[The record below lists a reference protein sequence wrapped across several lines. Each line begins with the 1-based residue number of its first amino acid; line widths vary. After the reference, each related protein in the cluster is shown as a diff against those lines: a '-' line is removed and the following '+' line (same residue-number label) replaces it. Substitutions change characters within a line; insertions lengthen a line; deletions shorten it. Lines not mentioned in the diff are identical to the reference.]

1 MLEQKQQRKTI
12 ILVWRALLKVVFIP
26 ENRAAKNEKKE
37 DKAKKQKER
46 KQKSWQSK
54 EDIMTL

>member
-37 DKAKKQKER
+37 DKAEKKKTKGKET
-46 KQKSWQSK
+46 K
-54 EDIMTL
+54 ILAV

>member
-26 ENRAAKNEKKE
+26 GKRARDEGEKYKIAE
-37 DKAKKQKER
+37 K
-46 KQKSWQSK
+46 
-54 EDIMTL
+54 I